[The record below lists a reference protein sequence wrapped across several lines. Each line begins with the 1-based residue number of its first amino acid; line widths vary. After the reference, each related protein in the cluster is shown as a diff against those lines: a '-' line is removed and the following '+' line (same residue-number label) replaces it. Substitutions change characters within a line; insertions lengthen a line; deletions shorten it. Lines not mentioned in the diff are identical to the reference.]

1 MIPYTLV
8 VSMPTYVTRAVIS
21 MLSTDD
27 LLHLLHWIS
36 DELSKRIA
44 LRREV
49 SEIELHQPPPSD
61 VRTPSP
67 PRD

>member
-8 VSMPTYVTRAVIS
+8 VSMPTYVTRAIIS

-49 SEIELHQPPPSD
+49 SEIELHQT
-61 VRTPSP
+61 VTN
-67 PRD
+67 